1 MEKLGILE
9 SREHPLRLSYIFAVT
24 ELPGDEGPLLGE
36 MSNSFLDISLR
47 TIELRSQLNQV
58 FHFGASLRPW
68 PKPSCSRLRSMS
80 CAAQPYNRHATQDPI

>member
-1 MEKLGILE
+1 
-9 SREHPLRLSYIFAVT
+9 
-24 ELPGDEGPLLGE
+24 

-68 PKPSCSRLRSMS
+68 PKPSCSRLRSPS
-80 CAAQPYNRHATQDPI
+80 CAAQPQSSCYPGSHRKIRLMWRPRAA

>member
-9 SREHPLRLSYIFAVT
+9 SREQPSRLSYIFALC
-24 ELPGDEGPLLGE
+24 EPMGNASPLADE
-36 MSNSFLDISLR
+36 MSNALLDISLR

-68 PKPSCSRLRSMS
+68 PKPS
-80 CAAQPYNRHATQDPI
+80 